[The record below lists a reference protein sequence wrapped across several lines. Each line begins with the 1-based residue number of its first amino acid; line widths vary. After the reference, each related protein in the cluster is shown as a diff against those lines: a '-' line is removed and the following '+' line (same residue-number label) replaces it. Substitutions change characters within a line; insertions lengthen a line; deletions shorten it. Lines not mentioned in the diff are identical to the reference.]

1 MFECRSR
8 LCIRVLAVLL
18 VVHAGGAG
26 ATGHFA
32 AQAGAPDHRVASRM
46 QGAGGGPTS
55 GSSAAAPRLA
65 RVCLAGYL
73 GGLAK
78 YLVVQPL
85 DTMTT
90 LFEISRAHHRNCGLV
105 VAMKE
110 RVVAQGLPSL
120 LSGLKSTVMLALPYA
135 IVFHS
140 AQTARFPKSPLYVV
154 AQRKSILGH

>member
-8 LCIRVLAVLL
+8 LLTSLFITVLL
-18 VVHAGGAG
+18 VVGEGSEGRYGHCAAHAR
-26 ATGHFA
+26 
-32 AQAGAPDHRVASRM
+32 APDHRVVARM
-46 QGAGGGPTS
+46 QDAS
-55 GSSAAAPRLA
+55 ISLSSSFPLHLPHLP

-90 LFEISRAHHRNCGLV
+90 LFEISRAQHRSAGLLAAV
-105 VAMKE
+105 KE
-110 RVVAQGLPSL
+110 RVATQGLPSL
-120 LSGLKSTVMLALPYA
+120 LSGLKSTVTLALPYA

-140 AQTARFPKSPLYVV
+140 AQTARFAQKS
-154 AQRKSILGH
+154 SM

>member
-8 LCIRVLAVLL
+8 LCICVLAILLAVL
-18 VVHAGGAG
+18 AGSAD
-26 ATGHFA
+26 ATGHSTA
-32 AQAGAPDHRVASRM
+32 HARAPDHRLVARM
-46 QGAGGGPTS
+46 QDAGGWPTS
-55 GSSAAAPRLA
+55 GPSAAAPRLA

-90 LFEISRAHHRNCGLV
+90 LFEISRAKHRSAGLV

-110 RVVAQGLPSL
+110 RVAAQGLSSL
-120 LSGLKSTVMLALPYA
+120 LSGLKSTVTLALPYA

-140 AQTARFPKSPLYVV
+140 AQTARFSQQSSLY
-154 AQRKSILGH
+154 IGFT